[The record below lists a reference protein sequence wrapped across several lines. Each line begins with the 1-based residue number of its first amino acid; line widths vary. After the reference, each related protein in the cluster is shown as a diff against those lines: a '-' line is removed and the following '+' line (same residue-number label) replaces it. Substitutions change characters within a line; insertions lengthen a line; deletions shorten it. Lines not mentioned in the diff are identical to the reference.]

1 MSVISLL
8 ERRGEDMASWKLKL
22 ESREEGTL
30 VMRDCLG
37 ILGKEKS
44 FCDEDGSNDR

>member
-30 VMRDCLG
+30 VMRDWPWHF
-37 ILGKEKS
+37 GKREEFS
-44 FCDEDGSNDR
+44 